1 VTAFETE
8 TVPATADM
16 PSGSATE
23 SPAGHEASQQDR
35 TRSWSDNGKQG
46 SLYDEA
52 GSGTSD
58 AAPSVSG
65 ASASVQSATDQS
77 ATDQSAPDESASGQP
92 GEHRWPDDWRTQ
104 MANGDPKA
112 ARLLERYTSPDAVGK
127 ALLSAQQRIRS
138 GEVQLRPGPEATDE
152 QRAEWRLQ
160 HGIPE
165 TATDYD
171 VPILLDGR
179 YEDLDE
185 FGKAS
190 IDEFRSTFHELD
202 MPPEHAQ
209 KIMSVANDVAF
220 KQMERQA
227 ETDAL
232 RQEDTEDTLRMD
244 WGADYRKNIALNAR
258 FMQDKLGDSWQSL
271 VTART
276 PEGLR
281 LADDPK
287 FNRFIN
293 QMARS
298 EGGSVLQTGETA
310 AGHNVQARIEEIRK
324 IMSTDY
330 SKYKR
335 DGLDVEYS
343 KLLEQRR

>member
-1 VTAFETE
+1 MKPYWPKIHRA
-8 TVPATADM
+8 PADTGAGAAD
-16 PSGSATE
+16 
-23 SPAGHEASQQDR
+23 PAAADTTGDARQEMGPQDR
-35 TRSWSDNGKQG
+35 TQSWSDNGKDG

-52 GSGTSD
+52 RSD
-58 AAPSVSG
+58 ESG
-65 ASASVQSATDQS
+65 AEVPGADRSA
-77 ATDQSAPDESASGQP
+77 
-92 GEHRWPDDWRTQ
+92 WPDDWRVQ
-104 MANGDPKA
+104 MANGDARA

-127 ALLSAQQRIRS
+127 ALMSAQQRIRS
-138 GEVQLRPGPEATDE
+138 GEVKLRPGPEATDE
-152 QRAEWRLQ
+152 QRAEWRME

-165 TATDYD
+165 TAQDYD
-171 VPILLDGR
+171 VPILLDGK

-190 IDEFRSTFHELD
+190 IDAFRGTFHELD
-202 MPPEHAQ
+202 MPPEHAE
-209 KIMSVANDVAF
+209 KIMSVANDVALQ
-220 KQMERQA
+220 QMERQA
-227 ETDAL
+227 ETDAM
-232 RQEDTEDTLRMD
+232 RQEETEDALRMD
-244 WGADYRKNIALNAR
+244 WGADYRKNIQLNAR
-258 FMQDKLGDSWQSL
+258 FMQDRLGDNWQSF

-287 FNRFIN
+287 FNKFIN

-298 EGGSVLQTGETA
+298 EGGTVLQTGETA

-335 DGLDVEYS
+335 EGLDVEYS
-343 KLLEQRR
+343 KLLEVRR

>member
-1 VTAFETE
+1 MKPHWSEIHRA
-8 TVPATADM
+8 PADADVAAADN
-16 PSGSATE
+16 SGD
-23 SPAGHEASQQDR
+23 AGQEASPQDR

-46 SLYDEA
+46 SLYDGA
-52 GSGTSD
+52 GTGSSD
-58 AAPSVSG
+58 AVGSDADQSG
-65 ASASVQSATDQS
+65 PGKTAADQS
-77 ATDQSAPDESASGQP
+77 AGP
-92 GEHRWPDDWRTQ
+92 RWPDDWRAQ
-104 MANGDPKA
+104 MANGDDKA

-127 ALLSAQQRIRS
+127 ALMSAQQRIRS
-138 GEVQLRPGPEATDE
+138 GEVKLRPGPEATDE
-152 QRAEWRLQ
+152 QRAEWRLE

-165 TATDYD
+165 TAQDYD
-171 VPILLDGR
+171 VPILLDGK

-190 IDEFRSTFHELD
+190 IDAFRGTFHELD
-202 MPPEHAQ
+202 MPPEHAG
-209 KIMSVANDVAF
+209 KIMSVANEVALQ
-220 KQMERQA
+220 QMERQA
-227 ETDAL
+227 ETDAA
-232 RQEDTEDTLRMD
+232 RQEETEDTLRMD
-244 WGADYRKNIALNAR
+244 WGADYRKNIQLNAQ
-258 FMQDKLGDSWQSL
+258 FMQDRLGDSWQSF

-287 FNRFIN
+287 FNKFIN

-298 EGGSVLQTGETA
+298 EGGTVLQTGETA

-335 DGLDVEYS
+335 EGLDVEYS
-343 KLLEQRR
+343 KLLEGKR

>member
-1 VTAFETE
+1 MKPYWSEIIRA
-8 TVPATADM
+8 PADTGAAAAAAADAT
-16 PSGSATE
+16 GDAGQVVSA
-23 SPAGHEASQQDR
+23 QDR
-35 TRSWSDNGKQG
+35 TQSWSDNGKEG

-52 GSGTSD
+52 RPD
-58 AAPSVSG
+58 VSG
-65 ASASVQSATDQS
+65 AEEPGAREAGADKSA
-77 ATDQSAPDESASGQP
+77 
-92 GEHRWPDDWRTQ
+92 WPDDWRAQ
-104 MANGDPKA
+104 MANGDARA

-127 ALLSAQQRIRS
+127 ALISAQQRIRS
-138 GEVQLRPGPEATDE
+138 GDVKLRPGPEATEE
-152 QRAEWRLQ
+152 QRAQWRLE

-165 TATDYD
+165 TAQDYD

-190 IDEFRSTFHELD
+190 IDAFRGTFHDLD
-202 MPPEHAQ
+202 MPPEHAD
-209 KIMSVANDVAF
+209 KIMSVANDVALQ
-220 KQMERQA
+220 QMERQA
-227 ETDAL
+227 ETDAM
-232 RQEDTEDTLRMD
+232 RQQETEDALRMD
-244 WGADYRKNIALNAR
+244 WGAEYKKNIQLNAQ
-258 FMQDKLGDSWQSL
+258 FMQDRLGDSWQSF

-287 FNRFIN
+287 FNKFIN

-298 EGGSVLQTGETA
+298 EGGTVLQTGETA

-335 DGLDVEYS
+335 EGLDVEYS
-343 KLLEQRR
+343 KLLEVRR

>member
-1 VTAFETE
+1 MKPHWSEIHRA
-8 TVPATADM
+8 PADADAAAADTT
-16 PSGSATE
+16 GD
-23 SPAGHEASQQDR
+23 AGQEASQDR
-35 TRSWSDNGKQG
+35 TRSWSDNGKDG

-52 GSGTSD
+52 GTGSSD
-58 AAPSVSG
+58 AVGSDADQSG
-65 ASASVQSATDQS
+65 PDKTAADQS
-77 ATDQSAPDESASGQP
+77 AGR
-92 GEHRWPDDWRTQ
+92 RWPDDWRAQ
-104 MANGDPKA
+104 MANDDDKA

-127 ALLSAQQRIRS
+127 ALMSAQQRIR
-138 GEVQLRPGPEATDE
+138 ATDE
-152 QRAEWRLQ
+152 QRAEWRLE

-165 TATDYD
+165 TAQDYE
-171 VPILLDGR
+171 VPILLDGK

-190 IDEFRSTFHELD
+190 IDAFRGTFHELD
-202 MPPEHAQ
+202 MPPEHAE
-209 KIMSVANDVAF
+209 KIMSVANDVALQ
-220 KQMERQA
+220 QMERQA

-232 RQEDTEDTLRMD
+232 RQEETEDTLRMD
-244 WGADYRKNIALNAR
+244 WGADYKKNIALNAQ
-258 FMQDKLGDSWQSL
+258 FMQDRLGDSWQSF

-287 FNRFIN
+287 FNKFIN

-298 EGGSVLQTGETA
+298 EGGTVLQTGETA

-335 DGLDVEYS
+335 EGLDVEYS
-343 KLLEQRR
+343 KLLEGRR

>member
-1 VTAFETE
+1 MKPYWPEIHRAPADAGAGAADTAAAD
-8 TVPATADM
+8 ATGDAEQEV
-16 PSGSATE
+16 SI
-23 SPAGHEASQQDR
+23 QDR
-35 TRSWSDNGKQG
+35 TQSWSDNGKDG

-52 GSGTSD
+52 GSDVSD
-58 AAPSVSG
+58 GKKSG
-65 ASASVQSATDQS
+65 AEESGADMSA
-77 ATDQSAPDESASGQP
+77 
-92 GEHRWPDDWRTQ
+92 WPDNWRAQ
-104 MANGDPKA
+104 MANGDARA

-127 ALLSAQQRIRS
+127 ALMSAQQRIRS
-138 GEVQLRPGPEATDE
+138 GEVKLRPGPEATEE
-152 QRAEWRLQ
+152 QRAEWRLE

-165 TATDYD
+165 TAQDYD

-190 IDEFRSTFHELD
+190 IDAFRGTFHELD
-202 MPPEHAQ
+202 MPPEHAD
-209 KIMSVANDVAF
+209 KIMSVANDVALQ
-220 KQMERQA
+220 QMERQA
-227 ETDAL
+227 ETDAM
-232 RQEDTEDTLRMD
+232 RQEETEGALRMD
-244 WGADYRKNIALNAR
+244 WGADYKKNIQLNAQ
-258 FMQDKLGDSWQSL
+258 FMQDRLGDSWQSF

-287 FNRFIN
+287 FNKFIN

-298 EGGSVLQTGETA
+298 EGGTVLQTGETA

-335 DGLDVEYS
+335 EGLDVEYS
-343 KLLEQRR
+343 KLLEAKR

>member
-1 VTAFETE
+1 VKPYWTEIHHAPADTGAAASDTTAA
-8 TVPATADM
+8 VATGDA
-16 PSGSATE
+16 GQEVSA
-23 SPAGHEASQQDR
+23 QDR
-35 TRSWSDNGKQG
+35 TQSWSDNGKEG

-52 GSGTSD
+52 RSD
-58 AAPSVSG
+58 VSG
-65 ASASVQSATDQS
+65 AEEQVADKSA
-77 ATDQSAPDESASGQP
+77 
-92 GEHRWPDDWRTQ
+92 WPDDWRAQ
-104 MANGDPKA
+104 MANGDARA

-127 ALLSAQQRIRS
+127 ALMSAQQRIRS
-138 GEVQLRPGPEATDE
+138 GDVKLRPGPEATEE
-152 QRAEWRLQ
+152 QRAEWRLE
-160 HGIPE
+160 HGIPQ
-165 TATDYD
+165 TASDYD

-190 IDEFRSTFHELD
+190 IDAFRGTFHELD
-202 MPPEHAQ
+202 MPLEHAD
-209 KIMSVANDVAF
+209 KIMSVANDVALQ
-220 KQMERQA
+220 QMERQA
-227 ETDAL
+227 ETDAM

-244 WGADYRKNIALNAR
+244 WGADYKKNIQLNAQ
-258 FMQDKLGDSWQSL
+258 FMQDRLGDSWQSF

-287 FNRFIN
+287 FNKFIN
-293 QMARS
+293 QMART
-298 EGGSVLQTGETA
+298 EGGTVLQTGETS

-335 DGLDVEYS
+335 ESLDVEYG
-343 KLLEQRR
+343 KLLESRR

>member
-1 VTAFETE
+1 
-8 TVPATADM
+8 
-16 PSGSATE
+16 
-23 SPAGHEASQQDR
+23 
-35 TRSWSDNGKQG
+35 
-46 SLYDEA
+46 
-52 GSGTSD
+52 
-58 AAPSVSG
+58 
-65 ASASVQSATDQS
+65 
-77 ATDQSAPDESASGQP
+77 
-92 GEHRWPDDWRTQ
+92 
-104 MANGDPKA
+104 MANGDDKA

-127 ALLSAQQRIRS
+127 ALMSAQQRIRS
-138 GEVQLRPGPEATDE
+138 GEVKLRPGAEATDE
-152 QRAEWRLQ
+152 QRAEWRLE

-165 TATDYD
+165 TAGDYD
-171 VPILLDGR
+171 VPLLLDGK

-190 IDEFRSTFHELD
+190 IDAFRGTFHELD
-202 MPPEHAQ
+202 MPPEHAE
-209 KIMSVANDVAF
+209 KIMSVANDVALN
-220 KQMERQA
+220 QMERQA

-232 RQEDTEDTLRMD
+232 RQEETEDALRTD

-258 FMQDKLGDSWQSL
+258 FMHDRLGDGWQSF

-276 PEGLR
+276 PKGLR

-287 FNRFIN
+287 FNKFIN

-335 DGLDVEYS
+335 EGLDVEYG
-343 KLLEQRR
+343 KLLEGKR

>member
-1 VTAFETE
+1 MKQDGSEIHSAPADAGTTAED
-8 TVPATADM
+8 ATGKDAA
-16 PSGSATE
+16 P
-23 SPAGHEASQQDR
+23 EASLQDR
-35 TRSWSDNGKQG
+35 TRSWSDNGKDT
-46 SLYDEA
+46 SLYDEVA
-52 GSGTSD
+52 TGSPGTP
-58 AAPSVSG
+58 ASG
-65 ASASVQSATDQS
+65 AKETSTSKPA
-77 ATDQSAPDESASGQP
+77 
-92 GEHRWPDDWRTQ
+92 WPDDWRTQ
-104 MANGDPKA
+104 MANGDARA

-127 ALLSAQQRIRS
+127 ALLSAQKRIRS
-138 GEVQLRPGPEATDE
+138 GEMKLKPGPDATPD
-152 QRAEWRLQ
+152 QLAQWRIE

-165 TATDYD
+165 TAKDYD
-171 VPILLDGR
+171 VPILLDGK

-190 IDEFRSTFHELD
+190 IDAFRGTFHELD
-202 MPPEHAQ
+202 MLPDHAE
-209 KIMSVANDVAF
+209 KIMSVANNVAL

-227 ETDAL
+227 ETDAM
-232 RQEDTEDTLRMD
+232 RQEETEDALRVD
-244 WGADYRKNIALNAR
+244 WGADYKKNIALNAQ
-258 FMQDKLGDSWQSL
+258 FMQDRLGDGWQSF

-298 EGGSVLQTGETA
+298 EGGTVLQAGETA

-324 IMSTDY
+324 VMSTDY

-335 DGLDVEYS
+335 EGLDVEYS
-343 KLLEQRR
+343 NLLENRR

>member
-1 VTAFETE
+1 MKPNWSEILRA
-8 TVPATADM
+8 PADADAAAADTT
-16 PSGSATE
+16 GD
-23 SPAGHEASQQDR
+23 AGQEASLQDR
-35 TRSWSDNGKQG
+35 TRSWSDNGKEG

-52 GSGTSD
+52 GTDSSDSD
-58 AAPSVSG
+58 ASVAG
-65 ASASVQSATDQS
+65 RSARDKTA
-77 ATDQSAPDESASGQP
+77 ADESAGR
-92 GEHRWPDDWRTQ
+92 GWPDNWRVQ
-104 MANGDPKA
+104 MANGDDKA

-127 ALLSAQQRIRS
+127 ALMSAQQRIRS
-138 GEVQLRPGPEATDE
+138 GEVKLRPGPEATDE
-152 QRAEWRLQ
+152 QRAEWRLE

-165 TATDYD
+165 TASDYD
-171 VPILLDGR
+171 VPILLDGK

-190 IDEFRSTFHELD
+190 IDAFRGTFHELD
-202 MPPEHAQ
+202 MPPEHAK
-209 KIMSVANDVAF
+209 KIMSVANEVALQ
-220 KQMERQA
+220 QMERQA

-232 RQEDTEDTLRMD
+232 RQEETEDTLRMD
-244 WGADYRKNIALNAR
+244 WGADYKKNIALNAQ
-258 FMQDKLGDSWQSL
+258 FMQDRLGDSWQSF

-287 FNRFIN
+287 FNKFIN

-298 EGGSVLQTGETA
+298 EGGTVLQTGETA

-335 DGLDVEYS
+335 EGLDVEYS
-343 KLLEQRR
+343 KLLEGRR